1 MKLRILILTA
11 FLVLVWFVAPVRAE
25 DTSPIREMADNIQEI
40 ASPPEVEAGEKPQKQ
55 AQPLKTYFLQALPGG
70 TRRSVKLSPP
80 ATRLVV
86 SSQSGDTAIRF
97 GDGIRNYSAKPGN
110 PQPIEAEPDTPIE
123 KIWAENPTEKQVRLR
138 IDVYQ
143 AITPASDEEASPEA
157 ES

>member
-11 FLVLVWFVAPVRAE
+11 FLVLVWFVTPAWAE
-25 DTSPIREMADNIQEI
+25 NTSPIGEMADNIQEVVR
-40 ASPPEVEAGEKPQKQ
+40 PLEGETGEKPQKQ

-86 SSQSGDTAIRF
+86 SSESGDTAIRF
-97 GDGIRNYSAKPGN
+97 GDGVRTYSAKPGN

-123 KIWAENPTEKQVRLR
+123 KIWAENSTEKQVRLR

-143 AITPASDEEASPEA
+143 AITPPSDEEAAPEA
-157 ES
+157 EI

>member
-1 MKLRILILTA
+1 MKLRILILA
-11 FLVLVWFVAPVRAE
+11 VFLALVWFVAPVRAE
-25 DTSPIREMADNIQEI
+25 DISTSGDMADNVRQVVRP
-40 ASPPEVEAGEKPQKQ
+40 SEVETEEKPQKQ

-97 GDGIRNYSAKPGN
+97 GDGVRNYSAKPGN

-143 AITPASDEEASPEA
+143 AITPTGEEDASSEA
-157 ES
+157 ET

>member
-1 MKLRILILTA
+1 VKLRIFILA
-11 FLVLVWFVAPVRAE
+11 VFLVLVWFVAPVRAE
-25 DTSPIREMADNIQEI
+25 NTSSGEGMADTIQEV
-40 ASPPEVEAGEKPQKQ
+40 AQPLKTETSKKSRKQ
-55 AQPLKTYFLQALPGG
+55 AQPLKTYFLEALPGG
-70 TRRSVKLSPP
+70 TRRSIKLSPP

-86 SSQSGDTAIRF
+86 SSESGDTAIRF

-143 AITPASDEEASPEA
+143 AITPTSEEEASPEEA
-157 ES
+157 T